1 MFAKLFSPMKIGS
14 CTIPNRLAVPAMV
27 TNFCTE
33 DGLVTD
39 RFVRYLEEKAKGGWG
54 LIITEDYA
62 VNPNAKG
69 YRFIP
74 GLYNDAQLEGNRKL
88 TETIH
93 RYDSKIFCQIYH
105 PGRQSTHFVNGGVQP
120 IAPSATMDPLL
131 QEMPR
136 EMTVEEIHGI
146 VADFASCARRCKEAG
161 FDGIEIHAAHGYLI
175 SEFLSPYTNK
185 RVDQYGGCFDNR
197 ARFLDEIY
205 AAVRKEVGADFP
217 VTVRISVNEYLLGGR
232 TEAESFVLARHC
244 EELGFDAIHVSNGM
258 YASPATRQIIAPMFS
273 EHAFNM
279 QGAQQ
284 IKELVHIPVILTNR
298 INDPR
303 MADTLLMM
311 NKADFIG
318 MARGSLADP
327 FLPVKARQGH
337 LSNIRYC
344 IGCLQGCEQKLFEG
358 TSITCLVNPRI
369 GLEYES
375 ELTPVETPK
384 KVLVIGGGPGGLM
397 AAETAAR
404 RGHRVT
410 VYEKKADLGGQF
422 KSAAYPI
429 GKGELATFISSAQQN
444 LSDMQVPIHLNTEVT
459 PELLEAEKPDAIIVA
474 TGAHPLMPPIPGI
487 DGSHV
492 VTAEDVLLGNVTVP
506 AGPVVVCGGGEV
518 GGEVAQFVAES
529 HPDVTILEM
538 QPDILND
545 MMVFTRRCLLS
556 YLKDARVRVLTHA
569 KVQKIED
576 DKVTYLDQAGQ
587 SVSLPAAAVISAFGY
602 RAYNPLEAA
611 ARSVCENVQVIGGAV
626 KAGNALTAIAEGY
639 KAAMAL

>member
-404 RGHRVT
+404 RGHQVT

-429 GKGELATFISSAQQN
+429 GKGELATFISSARQN

>member
-74 GLYNDAQLEGNRKL
+74 GLYNDAQLGGNRKL

-136 EMTVEEIHGI
+136 EMTVEEIHGV

-429 GKGELATFISSAQQN
+429 GKGELATFISSARQN

-459 PELLEAEKPDAIIVA
+459 PELLEAEKPDVIIVA

>member
-1 MFAKLFSPMKIGS
+1 MFTKLFSPMKIGH
-14 CTIPNRLAVPAMV
+14 CTIPNRLVVPAMV

-33 DGLVTD
+33 DGMITD

-136 EMTVEEIHGI
+136 EMTVEEIHGV
-146 VADFASCARRCKEAG
+146 VADFASCAKRCKEAG

-185 RVDQYGGCFDNR
+185 RVDQYGGCFENR
-197 ARFLDEIY
+197 ARFLDEVY
-205 AAVRKEVGADFP
+205 AAIRKEVGADFP

-258 YASPATRQIIAPMFS
+258 YASPALRQIIALMFS

-327 FLPVKARQGH
+327 FLPVKAQQGH

-375 ELTPVETPK
+375 ELAPVEDPK

-404 RGHRVT
+404 RGHQVT

-429 GKGELATFISSAQQN
+429 GKGELSTFISSVRQN
-444 LSDMQVPIHLNTEVT
+444 LVDMQVPIHLNTEVT
-459 PELLEAEKPDAIIVA
+459 AELLQAEKPDAIIIA
-474 TGAHPLMPPIPGI
+474 TGATPLMPRIPGI

-492 VTAEDVLLGNVTVP
+492 ATAEDVLLGNVTVP
-506 AGPVVVCGGGEV
+506 SGPVVVCGGGEV

-556 YLKDARVRVLTHA
+556 YLKDAQVRVLTHA

-587 SVSLPAAAVISAFGY
+587 SVSLPATTVISAFGY
-602 RAYNPLEAA
+602 RDYNPLEAA

-639 KAAMAL
+639 KAALDL

>member
-327 FLPVKARQGH
+327 FLPVKTRQGH

-429 GKGELATFISSAQQN
+429 GKGELATFISSARQN

-556 YLKDARVRVLTHA
+556 CLKDARVRVLTHA

>member
-1 MFAKLFSPMKIGS
+1 MFTKLFSPMKIGH
-14 CTIPNRLAVPAMV
+14 CTIPNRLVVPAMV

-33 DGLVTD
+33 DGMITD
-39 RFVRYLEEKAKGGWG
+39 RFVLYLEEKAKGGWG

-74 GLYNDAQLEGNRKL
+74 GLYTDAQLEGNRKL

-136 EMTVEEIHGI
+136 EMTVEEIHGV
-146 VADFASCARRCKEAG
+146 VADFASCAKRCKEAG

-185 RVDQYGGCFDNR
+185 RVDQYGGCFENR
-197 ARFLDEIY
+197 ARFLDEVY

-244 EELGFDAIHVSNGM
+244 EELGFDTIHVSNGM
-258 YASPATRQIIAPMFS
+258 YASPALRQIIAPMFS

-327 FLPVKARQGH
+327 FLPVKAQQGH

-375 ELTPVETPK
+375 ELASVEDPK

-397 AAETAAR
+397 AAETAAC
-404 RGHRVT
+404 RGHQVT

-422 KSAAYPI
+422 KNAAYPI
-429 GKGELATFISSAQQN
+429 GKGELSTFISSVRQN
-444 LSDMQVPIHLNTEVT
+444 LVDMQVPIHLNTEVT
-459 PELLEAEKPDAIIVA
+459 AELLQAEKPDAIIIA
-474 TGAHPLMPPIPGI
+474 TGATPLMPRIPGI

-492 VTAEDVLLGNVTVP
+492 ATAEDVLLGNVTVP
-506 AGPVVVCGGGEV
+506 SGPVVVCGGGEV

-556 YLKDARVRVLTHA
+556 YLKDAQVRVLTHA

-587 SVSLPAAAVISAFGY
+587 SVSLPATTVISAFGY
-602 RAYNPLEAA
+602 RDYNPLEAA

-639 KAAMAL
+639 KAALDL

>member
-384 KVLVIGGGPGGLM
+384 KVLVIGGGPGGLT

-429 GKGELATFISSAQQN
+429 GKGELATFISSARQN

>member
-429 GKGELATFISSAQQN
+429 GKGELATFISSARQN

-518 GGEVAQFVAES
+518 GGEAAQFVAES

>member
-429 GKGELATFISSAQQN
+429 GKGELATFISSARQN

-626 KAGNALTAIAEGY
+626 KAGNALAAIAEGY

>member
-384 KVLVIGGGPGGLM
+384 KVLVIGGGPGGLT

-429 GKGELATFISSAQQN
+429 GKGELATFISSARQN

-492 VTAEDVLLGNVTVP
+492 VTAEDVLRGNVTVP

>member
-429 GKGELATFISSAQQN
+429 GKGELATFISSARQN

-459 PELLEAEKPDAIIVA
+459 PELLETEKPDAIIVA

>member
-131 QEMPR
+131 QEMPW

-429 GKGELATFISSAQQN
+429 GKGELATFISSARQN

>member
-429 GKGELATFISSAQQN
+429 GKGELATFISSARQN

-556 YLKDARVRVLTHA
+556 CLKDARVRVLTHA

>member
-327 FLPVKARQGH
+327 FLPVKTRQGH

-429 GKGELATFISSAQQN
+429 GKGELATFISSARQN

>member
-1 MFAKLFSPMKIGS
+1 MFAKLFSPMNIGS

-62 VNPNAKG
+62 VNPHAKG

-88 TETIH
+88 TEIIH

-136 EMTVEEIHGI
+136 EMTVEEIHGV
-146 VADFASCARRCKEAG
+146 VADFASCAKRCKEAG

-327 FLPVKARQGH
+327 FLPAKAQQGH

-375 ELTPVETPK
+375 ELTPAEPPK

-404 RGHRVT
+404 RGHQVT

-429 GKGELATFISSAQQN
+429 GKGELATFISSARQN
-444 LSDMQVPIHLNTEVT
+444 LSDMQVPIHLSTEVT

-474 TGAHPLMPPIPGI
+474 TGANPLMPPIPGI

-556 YLKDARVRVLTHA
+556 YLKDAHVRVLTHA

-587 SVSLPAAAVISAFGY
+587 SVSLPATTVISAFGY

-611 ARSVCENVQVIGGAV
+611 ARSICENVQVIGGAV

-639 KAAMAL
+639 KAALAL

>member
-39 RFVRYLEEKAKGGWG
+39 RLVRYLEEKAKGGWG

-74 GLYNDAQLEGNRKL
+74 GLYNDAQLKGNRKL

-429 GKGELATFISSAQQN
+429 GKGELATFISSARQN

-576 DKVTYLDQAGQ
+576 DKVAYLDQAGQ

>member
-1 MFAKLFSPMKIGS
+1 MFTKLFSPMKIGH
-14 CTIPNRLAVPAMV
+14 CTIPNRLVVPAMV

-33 DGLVTD
+33 DGMITD
-39 RFVRYLEEKAKGGWG
+39 RFVLYLEEKAKGGWG

-74 GLYNDAQLEGNRKL
+74 GLYTDAQLEGNRKL

-185 RVDQYGGCFDNR
+185 RVDQYGGCFENR
-197 ARFLDEIY
+197 ARFLDEVY

-429 GKGELATFISSAQQN
+429 GKGELATFISSARQN

-529 HPDVTILEM
+529 HPGVTILEM

>member
-232 TEAESFVLARHC
+232 TEAESSVLARHC

-429 GKGELATFISSAQQN
+429 GKGELATFISSARQN

-556 YLKDARVRVLTHA
+556 CLKDARVRVLTHA

>member
-422 KSAAYPI
+422 KSAAYPV
-429 GKGELATFISSAQQN
+429 GKGELATFISSARQN

>member
-344 IGCLQGCEQKLFEG
+344 IGCLQGCEQKLFED

-429 GKGELATFISSAQQN
+429 GKGELATFISSARQN

>member
-39 RFVRYLEEKAKGGWG
+39 RFVRHLEEKAKGGWG

-375 ELTPVETPK
+375 ELTPVETSK

-397 AAETAAR
+397 AAEAAAR

-429 GKGELATFISSAQQN
+429 GKGELATFISSARQN

-487 DGSHV
+487 DDSHV

>member
-375 ELTPVETPK
+375 EPTPVETPK
-384 KVLVIGGGPGGLM
+384 KVLVIGGGPSGLM

-429 GKGELATFISSAQQN
+429 GKGELATFISSARQN

>member
-74 GLYNDAQLEGNRKL
+74 GLYNDAQLESNRKL

-232 TEAESFVLARHC
+232 TEAESFVLAWHC

-429 GKGELATFISSAQQN
+429 GKGELATFISSARQN

>member
-1 MFAKLFSPMKIGS
+1 M
-14 CTIPNRLAVPAMV
+14 C
-27 TNFCTE
+27 
-33 DGLVTD
+33 
-39 RFVRYLEEKAKGGWG
+39 W
-54 LIITEDYA
+54 
-62 VNPNAKG
+62 
-69 YRFIP
+69 P
-74 GLYNDAQLEGNRKL
+74 G
-88 TETIH
+88 
-93 RYDSKIFCQIYH
+93 
-105 PGRQSTHFVNGGVQP
+105 
-120 IAPSATMDPLL
+120 
-131 QEMPR
+131 
-136 EMTVEEIHGI
+136 
-146 VADFASCARRCKEAG
+146 
-161 FDGIEIHAAHGYLI
+161 
-175 SEFLSPYTNK
+175 
-185 RVDQYGGCFDNR
+185 
-197 ARFLDEIY
+197 
-205 AAVRKEVGADFP
+205 
-217 VTVRISVNEYLLGGR
+217 TVRSLGS
-232 TEAESFVLARHC
+232 TPSMS
-244 EELGFDAIHVSNGM
+244 SNGM

-429 GKGELATFISSAQQN
+429 GKGELAIFISSARQN

-474 TGAHPLMPPIPGI
+474 TGAP
-487 DGSHV
+487 S
-492 VTAEDVLLGNVTVP
+492 
-506 AGPVVVCGGGEV
+506 
-518 GGEVAQFVAES
+518 F
-529 HPDVTILEM
+529 
-538 QPDILND
+538 
-545 MMVFTRRCLLS
+545 
-556 YLKDARVRVLTHA
+556 DAPHSRH
-569 KVQKIED
+569 
-576 DKVTYLDQAGQ
+576 
-587 SVSLPAAAVISAFGY
+587 
-602 RAYNPLEAA
+602 
-611 ARSVCENVQVIGGAV
+611 
-626 KAGNALTAIAEGY
+626 
-639 KAAMAL
+639 

>member
-410 VYEKKADLGGQF
+410 VYEKRADLGGQF

-429 GKGELATFISSAQQN
+429 GKGELATFISSARQN

>member
-384 KVLVIGGGPGGLM
+384 KVLVIGGGTPRPSGDGLR
-397 AAETAAR
+397 E
-404 RGHRVT
+404 
-410 VYEKKADLGGQF
+410 
-422 KSAAYPI
+422 
-429 GKGELATFISSAQQN
+429 
-444 LSDMQVPIHLNTEVT
+444 
-459 PELLEAEKPDAIIVA
+459 
-474 TGAHPLMPPIPGI
+474 
-487 DGSHV
+487 
-492 VTAEDVLLGNVTVP
+492 
-506 AGPVVVCGGGEV
+506 
-518 GGEVAQFVAES
+518 ES
-529 HPDVTILEM
+529 
-538 QPDILND
+538 
-545 MMVFTRRCLLS
+545 
-556 YLKDARVRVLTHA
+556 
-569 KVQKIED
+569 
-576 DKVTYLDQAGQ
+576 
-587 SVSLPAAAVISAFGY
+587 
-602 RAYNPLEAA
+602 
-611 ARSVCENVQVIGGAV
+611 
-626 KAGNALTAIAEGY
+626 
-639 KAAMAL
+639 

>member
-205 AAVRKEVGADFP
+205 AAVRKEVGAAFP

-384 KVLVIGGGPGGLM
+384 KILVIGGGPGGLM

-429 GKGELATFISSAQQN
+429 GKGELATFISSARQN

>member
-217 VTVRISVNEYLLGGR
+217 VTVRISVNEYLLRGR

-410 VYEKKADLGGQF
+410 VYEKRADLGGQF

-429 GKGELATFISSAQQN
+429 GKGELATFISSARQN

-545 MMVFTRRCLLS
+545 MMVFTRHCLLS
-556 YLKDARVRVLTHA
+556 CLKDARVRVLTHA

>member
-429 GKGELATFISSAQQN
+429 GKGELATFISSARQN

-492 VTAEDVLLGNVTVP
+492 VTAEDVLRGNVTVP

>member
-375 ELTPVETPK
+375 ELTPVETSK

-397 AAETAAR
+397 AAEAAAR

-429 GKGELATFISSAQQN
+429 GKGELATFISSARQN

-487 DGSHV
+487 DDSHV

>member
-39 RFVRYLEEKAKGGWG
+39 RFIRYLEEKAKGGWG

-429 GKGELATFISSAQQN
+429 GKGELATFISSARQN

>member
-429 GKGELATFISSAQQN
+429 GKGELATFISSARQN
-444 LSDMQVPIHLNTEVT
+444 LSDMQIPIHLNTEVT